1 MAARRYKIFLRMSK
15 ENFGGET
22 SSLTK
27 TSTVKGVLSALNGKR
42 GQEREKIR
50 EISDR
55 SSLYILTVS
64 LDFLNCY
71 DIEVIVEHLLTCI
84 SLLSLTLDLM
94 YESLL

>member
-1 MAARRYKIFLRMSK
+1 MTHFGLQGCKEQRKLRCGDVVINKDIDDK
-15 ENFGGET
+15 EHLEYFEP
-22 SSLTK
+22 K
-27 TSTVKGVLSALNGKR
+27 QR
-42 GQEREKIR
+42 QEREKIR

-55 SSLYILTVS
+55 LSLYILTVS